1 MAHQLQQ
8 SIDMKIAI
16 PVWNDR
22 VSPIFDVARTIR
34 VVDLD
39 TDQDLV
45 VADSTYSLERG
56 RPTSTLDALGVDLL
70 VCSAISPAVESAVW
84 VLGVEVISDI
94 CGSPNEIVQ
103 ALAAGDVELSRF
115 RSPGSRRKPRRS
127 TARSSTREREGSEI
141 IKLK

>member
-8 SIDMKIAI
+8 SINMKIAI
-16 PVWNDR
+16 PVWNGR

-39 TDQDLV
+39 TDRDLV
-45 VADSTYSLERG
+45 VADSTYPLERG

-94 CGSPNEIVQ
+94 CGSPDEIFQ
-103 ALAAGDVELSRF
+103 ALADGGAELDRF
-115 RSPGSRRKPRRS
+115 RSPGSRKKPRRS
-127 TARSSTREREGSEI
+127 TARSSTRGFEGSESSG
-141 IKLK
+141 

>member
-1 MAHQLQQ
+1 
-8 SIDMKIAI
+8 MKIAI

-39 TDQDLV
+39 TDRALV

-94 CGSPNEIVQ
+94 CGSQNAIVQ
-103 ALAAGDVELSRF
+103 ALAAGDEELSRF
-115 RSPGSRRKPRRS
+115 RSPGSRKKPRRP
-127 TARSSTREREGSEI
+127 TIRASTRELEDSKSSG
-141 IKLK
+141 